1 MSNISRAL
9 PKHLAAGAIM
19 RIKNLFTYWTNQA
32 FSPGAVLKEKYA
44 AFKSLLAY
52 DKQAHDLMAE
62 LEEIYHEQIRVD
74 FSVIEKKYTALSAC
88 VGRIVSSLNRMHP
101 SRYADLEEFY
111 LKIDGYARQGFVP
124 APETANPPY
133 CLRLGT
139 ISESMMPLVGEKA
152 LNLAMIDQRFK
163 LPTPTGYVITT
174 NAFFRFIRHN
184 RLKPAMDEILSSIDI
199 LDTSTL
205 HRRSEEL
212 MKMVLNSTVP
222 LDVATHIRETFR
234 SVFQRVDSSIR
245 VAVRSSAV
253 GEDSHASFAGQFK
266 TLLNVHEEDLLAA
279 YKTVVASKYSP
290 EALVYRINYGLTDME
305 TPMAVL
311 VVEMIDAA
319 ASGVMYT
326 QELDDLASGMLEV
339 HSIFG
344 LGELLVQGEVASDL
358 FKVRKGEAPEI
369 STRKSSSKRRLMKM
383 DQQGEVYVEKVEGQL
398 EAQVSIDDGSVLKLA
413 AWGMRLEEA
422 ANGPRDVEWCQDKG
436 GRMYLL
442 QSRPLKSGD
451 PPAPAPECRFD
462 EIPNRVLVEGGIRA
476 ASGVASGPVLVAL
489 NAMDLSGHL
498 ADHPADLPDN
508 AVLVTRAASANFIR
522 FMEKISAVV
531 SETGS
536 AAGHFASVARE
547 FGIPT
552 IVNAT
557 GATSRLKTGQSVT
570 VYADEGLVYENAV
583 PSLLT
588 NPCIRKRPIADSPFT
603 RKLDYLRTFV
613 SPLRLVDPGA
623 SEFIPG
629 GCRSLHDVV
638 RFAHEA
644 GTREMF
650 AIGERA
656 FGRGRG
662 AKRVVAEIP
671 MLIYLMDVG
680 GGLADDAA
688 KETAVVPAKINCVP
702 FHAVWKGLNHPGIQ
716 WGDFTHY
723 NWAEYDKIAMSGGI
737 ISAESAQLSSY
748 AVLSDVYL
756 NLNLKFGYHF
766 VILDTLCSGKIG
778 ENHILF
784 RFNGGGGDDH
794 GRSLRAE
801 FLQCVLQ
808 RLHFDVSRTSDLV
821 DASLSGVTEATLM
834 EKLDQIGRLLGAT
847 RLMDMYLGQA
857 QQVAPYVEAFLKG
870 RYHFSTVEME
880 S

>member
-1 MSNISRAL
+1 
-9 PKHLAAGAIM
+9 M

-32 FSPGAVLKEKYA
+32 FSPGSVLKEKYA
-44 AFKSLLAY
+44 AFKSLLDQ

-62 LEEIYHEQIRVD
+62 LEEIYHEQVRVD
-74 FSVIEKKYTALSAC
+74 FSVIENKYAALSAC

-101 SRYADLEEFY
+101 SRYCDLEDFY
-111 LKIDGYARQGFVP
+111 LKIDGYARQAFLP
-124 APETANPPY
+124 AHETTSPPY
-133 CLRLGT
+133 CLRLSS
-139 ISESMMPLVGEKA
+139 ISESMMPLVGGKA

-163 LPTPTGYVITT
+163 LPTPAGCVITT
-174 NAFFRFIRHN
+174 NAFFRFIHHN
-184 RLKPAMDEILSSIDI
+184 RLRPAMDEILSSIDI
-199 LDTSTL
+199 LDTSAL

-212 MKMVLNSTVP
+212 MKMILKSTVP
-222 LDVATHIRETFR
+222 LDMATHIRETFT
-234 SVFQRVDSSIR
+234 SVFQRGESSNR

-266 TLLNVHEEDLLAA
+266 TVLNVHEEELLTA

-311 VVEMIDAA
+311 IVEMIDAV

-326 QELDDLASGMLEV
+326 QELGDLSSDMLEV

-344 LGELLVQGEVASDL
+344 LGELLVQGEVAPDL
-358 FKVRKGEAPEI
+358 FKVHKNEAPEI
-369 STRKSSSKRRLMKM
+369 ASKKAAVQRRLMKV
-383 DQQGEVYVEKVEGQL
+383 DQQGEVHVEKLGGQL
-398 EAQVSIDDGSVLKLA
+398 EAQVSIDDGSVLTLA
-413 AWGMRLEEA
+413 AWGMRLEDA
-422 ANGPRDVEWCQDKG
+422 ANGPRDVEWCQDEG
-436 GRMYLL
+436 GRLYLL
-442 QSRPLKSGD
+442 QSRPLKTGHPS
-451 PPAPAPECRFD
+451 APAPECRFD
-462 EIPNRVLVEGGIRA
+462 EIPNRVLVEDGVRA
-476 ASGVASGPVLVAL
+476 ASGVVSGPVVVVL
-489 NAMDLSGHL
+489 NAMDLSDL
-498 ADHPADLPDN
+498 SADLPDN
-508 AVLVTRAASANFIR
+508 AVLVTRAASANFVR

-536 AAGHFASVARE
+536 VAGHFASVARE

-557 GATSRLKTGQSVT
+557 DATRRLKTGQIVT
-570 VYADEGLVYENAV
+570 VYADEGIVYEDAV

-588 NPCIRKRPIADSPFT
+588 NPCIRKRPIADSPLT
-603 RKLDYLRTFV
+603 RKLDYLREFV

-623 SEFIPG
+623 PEFIPG
-629 GCRSLHDVV
+629 GCRSLHDVI

-650 AIGERA
+650 AIGDRSI
-656 FGRGRG
+656 GRRRG
-662 AKRVVAEIP
+662 AKKLVTEIP

-680 GGLADDAA
+680 GGLADGTA
-688 KETAVVPAKINCVP
+688 KEKTVVPKKINCSP

-723 NWAEYDKIAMSGGI
+723 NWAEYDKIVMSGGI
-737 ISAESAQLSSY
+737 ISAESAQLASY
-748 AVLSDVYL
+748 AVLSEVYL

-766 VILDTLCSGKIG
+766 VILDSLCSGKIE

-801 FLQCVLQ
+801 FLQSVLQ
-808 RLHFDVSRTSDLV
+808 RLQFDVSRTSDLV
-821 DASLSGVTEATLM
+821 DASLSGVTEAIIM

-847 RLMDMYLGQA
+847 RLMDMYLKEA
-857 QQVAPYVEAFLKG
+857 DQVGPYVDAFLNG
-870 RYHFSTVEME
+870 RYHFSTAEME